1 MHDEEEVF
9 GLETQEAERL
19 PYALHLSSE
28 SGQIILTPLFASRD
42 LTQITVSSSLLE
54 SEPS

>member
-19 PYALHLSSE
+19 PYALHLSPE
-28 SGQIILTPLFASRD
+28 SGQIILTPLFALRD

>member
-19 PYALHLSSE
+19 PYALHLSPE
-28 SGQIILTPLFASRD
+28 SGQIILTPLFALRD
-42 LTQITVSSSLLE
+42 LTQITVLSNMFR
-54 SEPS
+54 SEPG